1 MANPPPFPWKALLIS
16 IVVSIILSLLF
27 SWILTKFGNK
37 RPWLSLIFFIVV
49 VFVLFWL
56 IKWII
61 QNKAAKKLAV
71 STPSGVEM
79 VERSPE
85 SNNLTNGVYAIF

>member
-1 MANPPPFPWKALLIS
+1 MNNPPPFPWKALIIS

-37 RPWLSLIFFIVV
+37 RPWVSLIFFIII

-56 IKWII
+56 ISWII
-61 QNKAAKKLAV
+61 NQRRAKKLA
-71 STPSGVEM
+71 TTEYIELG
-79 VERSPE
+79 RSPE
-85 SNNLTNGVYAIF
+85 SNNLTSDRFVSF